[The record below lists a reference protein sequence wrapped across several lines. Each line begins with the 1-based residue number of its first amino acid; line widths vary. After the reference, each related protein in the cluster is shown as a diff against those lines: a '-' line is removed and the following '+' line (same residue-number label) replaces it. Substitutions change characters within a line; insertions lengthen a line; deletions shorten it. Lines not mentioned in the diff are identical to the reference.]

1 MAPARDVPELSFE
14 NLRCG
19 IWQRETR
26 KAVASFRGALSAEE
40 SSRSL
45 STSGTS
51 TEELLSISGLK
62 ATSTNYLAFRKD
74 LKIWARVL
82 NAIDNCASGVDPRPS
97 SIVWSSLKYI
107 TEVRMLQLKP
117 IDVSSFLQRC
127 RYSMS

>member
-19 IWQRETR
+19 IWQRETC
-26 KAVASFRGALSAEE
+26 KAVARFRGTLSVED
-40 SSRSL
+40 SSRSF
-45 STSGTS
+45 STSDTS
-51 TEELLSISGLK
+51 TEELLSISGFN
-62 ATSTNYLAFRKD
+62 ATLTNYTAFRNY

-107 TEVRMLQLKP
+107 TEVGMLQLKS
-117 IDVSSFLQRC
+117 IDVSSFLQ
-127 RYSMS
+127 

>member
-19 IWQRETR
+19 IWQRETC
-26 KAVASFRGALSAEE
+26 KAVARFRGTLSVED
-40 SSRSL
+40 SSRSF
-45 STSGTS
+45 STSDTN
-51 TEELLSISGLK
+51 TEELLSISGFN
-62 ATSTNYLAFRKD
+62 ATLTNYTAFRNY

-107 TEVRMLQLKP
+107 TEVGMLQLKS
-117 IDVSSFLQRC
+117 IDVSSFLQ
-127 RYSMS
+127 